1 MDNNPDQI
9 SVHNSDHSI
18 NNNDLNINHELN
30 LNLGGEINHPLND
43 SRSSNIEND
52 VKVRK
57 RNTWNEKKNLA
68 LIEVLNFI

>member
-1 MDNNPDQI
+1 MNNQ
-9 SVHNSDHSI
+9 I
-18 NNNDLNINHELN
+18 NNNDLSIDHQLN
-30 LNLGGEINHPLND
+30 LNLDGEINHPLNE

>member
-1 MDNNPDQI
+1 MNNQ
-9 SVHNSDHSI
+9 I
-18 NNNDLNINHELN
+18 NNNDLGINHQLN
-30 LNLGGEINHPLND
+30 LNLGGEINHPLNE

-68 LIEVLNFI
+68 LIEVLNFIQILYIFSW